1 MADSPSQLGMTQP
14 TSPQGADVF
23 GIGDS
28 DDDSDVDSD
37 DGAGDKSM
45 RRLYERG
52 VAADMDVDDDDDDDD
67 VEHCERE
74 GERPP

>member
-1 MADSPSQLGMTQP
+1 
-14 TSPQGADVF
+14 
-23 GIGDS
+23 
-28 DDDSDVDSD
+28 
-37 DGAGDKSM
+37 M